1 MASALSMGKSITST
15 RYMNLDL
22 DKGNTSD
29 SSRKVFEDPGELASG
44 STSAVY
50 DAERGRLFMHGM

>member
-1 MASALSMGKSITST
+1 MKLA
-15 RYMNLDL
+15 
-22 DKGNTSD
+22 GNTSD
-29 SSRKVFEDPGELASG
+29 SFQQMFEDPGELASG